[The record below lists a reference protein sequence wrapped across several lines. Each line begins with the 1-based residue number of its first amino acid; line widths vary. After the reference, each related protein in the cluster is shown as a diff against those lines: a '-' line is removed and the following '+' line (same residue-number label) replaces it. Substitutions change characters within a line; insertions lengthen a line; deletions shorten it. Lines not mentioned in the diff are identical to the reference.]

1 VGEFEYKID
10 LLYEIR
16 KIVKEEEAKSGK
28 RFSIAGTA
36 VLDDA
41 MFRYNETD
49 QALLLPLMLLI
60 IVGAMF
66 FMFRR
71 VGMTL
76 LPLLVVILSV
86 VWAYGFLVLLGYEI
100 NLISVILG
108 PLLLAVAIADSMHIV
123 TGYLQKTAAGRW
135 DKIECIERSFS
146 EVAAPCL
153 MASLT
158 TSLGMLSLM
167 SADLAPI
174 REFGLVAAG
183 GVMFAFIIT
192 VLLLPILLSALP
204 VPKWGRADQFRA
216 GSFATLLGWLGRWR
230 RGRATAI
237 LLVCAAAIIPAG
249 LLLARLTVGTN
260 SLDYFRKNDPVRV
273 ETEWIDSA
281 IGGTTSL
288 EFFIDGGREGAL
300 KEPDLLRR
308 MERFQE
314 YLEGLDGVTG
324 VYSAVDLVKT
334 LNRSFHDGDERMFA
348 IPDSAVEVAQQL
360 LIIEG
365 SEDLEGFLSYDY
377 SKGRIS
383 ARIEINASH
392 EISLKMPEIEERML
406 EIFGDAATVT
416 ATGWI
421 YLMYNME
428 GYLLSSQIKS
438 FLLAFIVIAVAI
450 IVMLR
455 SLRLGLLAMIPNMLP
470 ILLTM
475 GLMPLFDIHLDVG
488 TVMIAGIAL
497 GLVVDDSIHFLSR
510 LKVEEGRTPD
520 VRDAIEAAII
530 ETGRPIIFT
539 SIVLSLGFLIF
550 VFASFNPII
559 HFGILSALV
568 IMLALV
574 FDLVVLPAI
583 MGFFGGR
590 Q

>member
-1 VGEFEYKID
+1 
-10 LLYEIR
+10 
-16 KIVKEEEAKSGK
+16 
-28 RFSIAGTA
+28 
-36 VLDDA
+36 
-41 MFRYNETD
+41 
-49 QALLLPLMLLI
+49 
-60 IVGAMF
+60 
-66 FMFRR
+66 
-71 VGMTL
+71 
-76 LPLLVVILSV
+76 
-86 VWAYGFLVLLGYEI
+86 
-100 NLISVILG
+100 
-108 PLLLAVAIADSMHIV
+108 
-123 TGYLQKTAAGRW
+123 
-135 DKIECIERSFS
+135 
-146 EVAAPCL
+146 

-204 VPKWGRADQFRA
+204 VPKGGRADQFRA

-360 LIIEG
+360 FIIEG
-365 SEDLEGFLSYDY
+365 SEHLEGFLSYDY

-392 EISLKMPEIEERML
+392 EISLKMPEIEERMRK
-406 EIFGDAATVT
+406 IFGDAATVT

-539 SIVLSLGFLIF
+539 SLVLSLGFLIF